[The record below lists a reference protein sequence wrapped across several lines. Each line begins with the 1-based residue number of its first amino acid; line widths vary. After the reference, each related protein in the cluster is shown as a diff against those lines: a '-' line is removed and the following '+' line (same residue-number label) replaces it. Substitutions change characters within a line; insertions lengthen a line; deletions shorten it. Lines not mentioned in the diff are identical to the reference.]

1 MQTAFWKHAPSWA
14 AKLAYGILSLVLA
27 YLGAYAS
34 LYRFANHDVLSQ
46 RANSAMQ
53 KTGYR
58 VTFDK
63 NIQRSLF
70 PRPTVTIRN
79 ARLQTPQGET
89 DLTIGEVRVGMA
101 WSSIFGQPEIEKLV
115 LNHAEGTVYRT
126 AKNEWNVASWL
137 PQEEGGE
144 PIPSFNRI
152 MMNDSRLNITY
163 GTHHFSLQNI
173 QLQVYPT
180 NNGHAY
186 RIQADTPHADWQNL
200 HWQAQGTALL
210 RQGSLHLPDIRLQF
224 NGKAQDYTFTGSLQS
239 AIQWQH
245 EQLSAKNIRIT
256 ADGEQYQTHLSATID
271 QLTHRH
277 KEQQTLLKN
286 LTATVNTAPDNRQI
300 RGTLR
305 TAQAQFDEQRA
316 HSDEIQ
322 LNLNHSRLNNT
333 PIVLTLNS
341 GFDWQRDTGVSLNN
355 FKLTTLQGSGQES
368 RFSSE
373 WEGSLHWQDQRQW
386 HVLARGLLDR
396 QPAQITLSH
405 QPERLDGIISINK
418 LDLNP
423 YVGQSD
429 AADSPLASY
438 PEWLAHSAPWQM
450 QLSIGNLILPKTAF
464 SNVRATVKANER
476 RISFDPLKADWY
488 DGQSTGSLHIL
499 NHNPVQYQWQ
509 QHAENVQ
516 MQPLLQDLFAQKHLA
531 GKGEITLKLQ
541 SQGAQSA
548 EWLKNLSG
556 SLSVEVKDGEWSGI
570 DFSKIVQTLTQRPTS
585 PEADTASKVM
595 PFSNWTLSANI
606 RQGISRHRHQILFL
620 RPAAEVFATGEFNLA
635 AHTLKEDIVI
645 TGKDSTTPL
654 PLRVSNET
662 DDDWDISLN
671 YQKITEG
678 LKTPEEKQQAISDT
692 LKQQWQWLKQ
702 QSSAQPEHSAAP
714 KP

>member
-1 MQTAFWKHAPSWA
+1 M
-14 AKLAYGILSLVLA
+14 
-27 YLGAYAS
+27 
-34 LYRFANHDVLSQ
+34 
-46 RANSAMQ
+46 
-53 KTGYR
+53 
-58 VTFDK
+58 
-63 NIQRSLF
+63 
-70 PRPTVTIRN
+70 
-79 ARLQTPQGET
+79 
-89 DLTIGEVRVGMA
+89 
-101 WSSIFGQPEIEKLV
+101 
-115 LNHAEGTVYRT
+115 
-126 AKNEWNVASWL
+126 
-137 PQEEGGE
+137 
-144 PIPSFNRI
+144 
-152 MMNDSRLNITY
+152 
-163 GTHHFSLQNI
+163 
-173 QLQVYPT
+173 
-180 NNGHAY
+180 
-186 RIQADTPHADWQNL
+186 
-200 HWQAQGTALL
+200 
-210 RQGSLHLPDIRLQF
+210 
-224 NGKAQDYTFTGSLQS
+224 
-239 AIQWQH
+239 
-245 EQLSAKNIRIT
+245 
-256 ADGEQYQTHLSATID
+256 SATID

-386 HVLARGLLDR
+386 HVQARGLLDR

-585 PEADTASKVM
+585 PETDTASKVM
-595 PFSNWTLSANI
+595 PFSNWTLSASI
-606 RQGISRHRHQILFL
+606 RQGISRHRHQVLFL

-702 QSSAQPEHSAAP
+702 QSSAQPEHNTAP